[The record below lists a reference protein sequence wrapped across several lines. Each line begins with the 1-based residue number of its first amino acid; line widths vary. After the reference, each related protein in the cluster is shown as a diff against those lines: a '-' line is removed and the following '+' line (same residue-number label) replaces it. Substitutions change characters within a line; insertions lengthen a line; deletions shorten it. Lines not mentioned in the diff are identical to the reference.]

1 MPNSNIESLLAKLKV
16 RGDEI
21 SSRTPLTIAVDS
33 DDLVRLEALSQLYKL
48 PMEELSAALMTE
60 ILKQVEARIPYKPGP
75 KVIRVEDDEPI
86 YEDIGDMPRYLEIK
100 RAIETRSKH

>member
-75 KVIRVEDDEPI
+75 KVIRVEDEEPI
-86 YEDIGDMPRYLEIK
+86 YEDIGDMPRYLVIT
-100 RAIETRSKH
+100 RAIERRSKH

>member
-1 MPNSNIESLLAKLKV
+1 MPNSNIESLLAKLKI

-21 SSRTPLTIAVDS
+21 SSRTPLTIAIDT
-33 DDLVRLEALSQLYKL
+33 DDLVRLQALSQLYKL

-60 ILKQVEARIPYKPGP
+60 ILQQVEARIPYKPGP
-75 KVIRVEDDEPI
+75 KVIRVEDEEPI

-100 RAIETRSKH
+100 RAIEGRSKH

>member
-100 RAIETRSKH
+100 RAIESRSKH

>member
-1 MPNSNIESLLAKLKV
+1 MPNSSIESLLVKLKH

-21 SSRTPLTIAVDS
+21 SSRTPLTIAVDE
-33 DDLVRLEALSQLYKL
+33 DDLLRLQALSKLYKL
-48 PMEELSAALMTE
+48 PMEELTALLMSD
-60 ILKQVEARIPYKPGP
+60 ILQQIEARIPYKPGP

-100 RAIETRSKH
+100 RGLEERSKH

>member
-1 MPNSNIESLLAKLKV
+1 MPNSNIESLLAKLKI

-21 SSRTPLTIAVDS
+21 SSRTPLSIAVDS
-33 DDLVRLEALSQLYKL
+33 DDLVRLKALSQLYKL
-48 PMEELSAALMTE
+48 PIEELSAALMTE

-75 KVIRVEDDEPI
+75 KVIRVEDEEPI

-100 RAIETRSKH
+100 RSIEGRSKH

>member
-1 MPNSNIESLLAKLKV
+1 MPNSNIESLLAKLKI

-100 RAIETRSKH
+100 RAIESRSKH

>member
-1 MPNSNIESLLAKLKV
+1 MPNSNIESLLAKLKI

-75 KVIRVEDDEPI
+75 KVIRVEDEEPI

-100 RAIETRSKH
+100 RAIESRSKH